1 MFKVPFLLITFN
13 IIQASGG
20 IVFLKNSDNSRHLNN
35 KPITLT
41 EHSSVEPLI
50 KTLGLKVEDVDVDN
64 EEQNYLSS

>member
-41 EHSSVEPLI
+41 EHSSVEPE
-50 KTLGLKVEDVDVDN
+50 VEDVDVDN